1 MELENF
7 KKSWKQFDTKLNE
20 NLKLNEKLL
29 KRLSFGNSKNEM
41 QKLLVTEQL
50 NIAGT
55 FLAFVFFTAYS
66 LRLINEVQY
75 SVPGLIG
82 SALLFAYL
90 SFSVIKVK
98 NLLKINYYDASI
110 VGLQKA
116 LSKIKVLVLRFRR
129 IEYLLMPLLMFSLL
143 PITFISIADM
153 NIYENLDKLWL
164 QILLISGFASTIVL
178 VISVNK
184 HFYDRKI
191 RNAEDFLRE
200 VSEYEVSE

>member
-7 KKSWKQFDTKLNE
+7 KKSWKQFDTKLIE

-29 KRLSFGNSKNEM
+29 KKLNFGNSKNEM

-50 NIAGT
+50 NIAGA

-75 SVPGLIG
+75 SIPGLIG
-82 SALLFAYL
+82 SSLLLAYL

-98 NLLKINYYDASI
+98 NLLKINYFDSSI

-116 LSKIKVLVLRFRR
+116 LSKIKMLVLRFRR

-153 NIYENLDKLWL
+153 NIYENLDKLWI
-164 QILLISGFASTIVL
+164 QILLFLGFVITIVL
-178 VISVNK
+178 VILVNK

-191 RNAEDFLRE
+191 QNAEDFLKEVSQFE
-200 VSEYEVSE
+200 VSE